1 MTAASGQLARRIA
14 AIADEKRASDIVAL
28 DVSGL
33 VSYTDVVIV
42 CTARNERQTKAIVDG
57 VRAEMKLRHAVAPVR
72 IEGTAESRWV
82 LMDYLDCVLHVFVP
96 ETRETYRIE
105 QLWGEAPAVELE
117 LEGDGARAATA

>member
-1 MTAASGQLARRIA
+1 MTAASHQLARQIA
-14 AIADEKRASDIVAL
+14 AIVDEKRASDIVAL

-42 CTARNERQTKAIVDG
+42 CTARNERQAKAVVDG
-57 VRAEMKLRHAVAPVR
+57 VRAEMKRRNAVAPVR
-72 IEGTAESRWV
+72 IEGTAESGWV

-96 ETRETYRIE
+96 EARETYRIE

-117 LEGDGARAATA
+117 LEGDGAEAATA